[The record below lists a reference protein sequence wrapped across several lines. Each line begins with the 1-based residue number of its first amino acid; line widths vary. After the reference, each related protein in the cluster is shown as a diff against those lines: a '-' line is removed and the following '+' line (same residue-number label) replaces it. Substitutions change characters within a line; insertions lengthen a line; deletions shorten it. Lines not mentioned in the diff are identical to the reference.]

1 MESQSCHLCHGN
13 SQIGSGGQGRNR
25 TTDTRIF
32 STAESAARR
41 EQAEDRQSIF
51 RRSTEP
57 PCSTEPIPNRQP
69 ETVTEAPPDRSGSTV
84 YEHLDRTFSEPGA
97 KRGQHRVRPTYHAS
111 RCRRRRDRLRRHS
124 VQRGGNLR
132 ILRTGEL
139 KAPPRTHRRP
149 MCATV
154 QSFVV
159 FPTRLKS
166 GLWVYGDS
174 DESPSS
180 RGRRA
185 AHSQSGPERGRG
197 RLLGGRA
204 WHNLN
209 GSHRISR
216 SSASR

>member
-1 MESQSCHLCHGN
+1 MCHPSIGI
-13 SQIGSGGQGRNR
+13 SQIEDGGQGRNR
-25 TTDTRIF
+25 TTHTRIF

-69 ETVTEAPPDRSGSTV
+69 KTVTEAPPDRSGSTV

-111 RCRRRRDRLRRHS
+111 RCHRRRDRLRRHS

-139 KAPPRTHRRP
+139 KAQPRTHRRP

-154 QSFVV
+154 RSFVV

-166 GLWVYGDS
+166 GLWVCGGS

-180 RGRRA
+180 RGRRP
-185 AHSQSGPERGRG
+185 AHGSLWCEPC
-197 RLLGGRA
+197 RLSAFANHA
-204 WHNLN
+204 WPMKWPV
-209 GSHRISR
+209 
-216 SSASR
+216 AVA